1 MKDLNQVQNA
11 IEEKAKNELTEIVNS
26 FIQDLDLLQNKYNG
40 GSFFDII
47 QPNPFRA
54 KEFKKIMCDK
64 NEFKRILI
72 NTLIGKHLEYI
83 VEYKTKELLNKLEL
97 I

>member
-11 IEEKAKNELTEIVNS
+11 LEAKAKGELTEVVNS
-26 FIQDLDLLQNKYNG
+26 FIQDLDSLQNKYNG
-40 GSFFDII
+40 SSFFDII
-47 QPNPFRA
+47 QPDPFRSN
-54 KEFKKIMCDK
+54 ECKKIMCDK

-72 NTLIGKHLEYI
+72 NALIGKHLEYM
-83 VEYKTKELLNKLEL
+83 VKHKTKELLNKLEL